1 MQVSYKH
8 TIPVTYRPVP
18 EAASGKLLE
27 LYAVLK
33 ELISDQDS
41 QNQDSRNQDSK
52 NQDSKNQDSKNQDS
66 RGEDVLQDSHCRGQ
80 DRWCF
85 ILSQTL
91 STIVG
96 VASEGEEEV
105 GVVMSLENVIDLL
118 K

>member
-33 ELISDQDS
+33 ELMSDQDS